1 MTEIVS
7 PFAQF
12 FGTDGAPLNNGAI
25 YIGAAYLDA
34 QSNPIPV
41 YWDDALTIPAIQP
54 IRTLNGYAVRN
65 GTPARI
71 FCNAENFSMTVQTST
86 GRTVWSIQD
95 ATSKDDTPD
104 DALTQLAQPNG
115 SSLVGFTQTGTTA
128 SQRTAQDKMR
138 DIISVKDY
146 GAVGNAIAD
155 DTDEFNQAGPGSYM
169 PAGTYN
175 VDISLLTDDRE
186 IFGSGEVQKFFTW
199 RTIGQRAITASYGD
213 PQQDALR
220 HIYTQG
226 DAVNGKAFFAGTLN
240 ATTSIPSN
248 VWTPLPLAAIAD
260 AMAALR
266 PSLGSASSLYIQPG
280 TRAVRVSGFVTFAA
294 NATSVRGVALYKNG
308 AFVAQ
313 QITSPVSGFD
323 TTISF
328 DFLSATANGDYFDIR
343 AYHVIG
349 SAINVTA
356 AQVLMEPLYRH
367 PSFVPG
373 KRLLIYQGA
382 WETQETAYG
391 GYRGLLNAVSQYD
404 VLALSHVEA
413 FGAAPYPLLPN
424 PNGIL
429 DGGYQKLKRLIHD
442 YKDRRPAG
450 LVYGYVS
457 AAIDAPTWDAGGNPT
472 NNTWTSTTYPNLNF
486 WMDLWMQDRHLPIDG
501 FFFDHYATTFMGTA
515 ARDAS
520 ARIAKERGKKLMVNI
535 TSPGAAPVQWA
546 AECPYLT
553 WGDYLCVEGFYRDN
567 GADTLTATNA
577 LLAEMEKHEA
587 RGLLLAAVNEETA
600 GANVNPTNVNN
611 LNGASLFNNFYMPG
625 WCYQY
630 GRVTYDTIGTPA
642 I

>member
-1 MTEIVS
+1 MTTKV
-7 PFAQF
+7 
-12 FGTDGAPLNNGAI
+12 
-25 YIGAAYLDA
+25 
-34 QSNPIPV
+34 QSDMV
-41 YWDDALTIPAIQP
+41 T
-54 IRTLNGYAVRN
+54 
-65 GTPARI
+65 
-71 FCNAENFSMTVQTST
+71 
-86 GRTVWSIQD
+86 
-95 ATSKDDTPD
+95 
-104 DALTQLAQPNG
+104 
-115 SSLVGFTQTGTTA
+115 FTQAGAGATLR
-128 SQRTAQDKMR
+128 SAQDR
-138 DIISVKDY
+138 LREIASVKDF
-146 GAVGNAIAD
+146 GAVGNGATD
-155 DTDEFNQAGPGSYM
+155 DTAAFNSAGPNAYM
-169 PAGTYN
+169 PAGTYV
-175 VDISLLTDDRE
+175 VDPAAITDDRGL
-186 IFGSGEVQKFFTW
+186 FGPGEAQRFFTW
-199 RTIGQRAITASYGD
+199 RTLGQRAMTASYGD

-226 DAVNGKAFFAGTLN
+226 DAANGKSFFAGTLN
-240 ATTSIPSN
+240 ATTSVPSN
-248 VWTPLPLAAIAD
+248 SWTPLPWAAIAD

-266 PSLGSASSLYIQPG
+266 PSLGSAASLYVQPG
-280 TRAVRVSGFVTFAA
+280 TRAVRVSGFVTFAP

-308 AFVAQ
+308 VFVAQ
-313 QITSPVSGFD
+313 QIAPPVSGFD

-328 DFLSATANGDYFDIR
+328 DFLSVAANGDYFDIR
-343 AYHVIG
+343 AYHVVG

-356 AQVLMEPLYRH
+356 AQVLLEPLARN

-391 GYRGLLNAVSQYD
+391 SYRALLNAVSQYD
-404 VLALSHVEA
+404 VLAVSHVEA

-457 AAIDAPTWDAGGNPT
+457 AAIDAPTWDGNGNPT

-546 AECPYLT
+546 AECPHLT

-577 LLAEMEKHEA
+577 LLAEMAKHEA
-587 RGLLLAAVNEETA
+587 RGLLLAAVNEEAT
-600 GANVNPTNVNN
+600 GATINNASANNVNGV
-611 LNGASLFNNFYMPG
+611 SLFNNFYVPG